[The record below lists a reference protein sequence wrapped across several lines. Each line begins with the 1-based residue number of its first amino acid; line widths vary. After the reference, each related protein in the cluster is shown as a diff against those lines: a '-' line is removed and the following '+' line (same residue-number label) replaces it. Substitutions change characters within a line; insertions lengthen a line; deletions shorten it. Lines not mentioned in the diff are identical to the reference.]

1 MLWFRSFALG
11 LLGACCVLLA
21 TRPKTT
27 LVLANPPPYV
37 MVPAECPA
45 ATTNPGA
52 SVTVIDVAP
61 SVPGTLIAQLVVLA
75 ANEHITAIDDA
86 PVLDGRAALTG
97 LDLRGRRYVD
107 IAITSD
113 AGVAR
118 RVLVLA
124 AR

>member
-1 MLWFRSFALG
+1 MLWFRSFAIG
-11 LLGACCVLLA
+11 LLGACCLLLA
-21 TRPKTT
+21 TRPRTT

-37 MVPAECPA
+37 MVPADCPA
-45 ATTNPGA
+45 ASAGA

-86 PVLDGRAALTG
+86 PVLEDGRAALTA
-97 LDLRGRRYVD
+97 LDLSGRRFVD
-107 IAITSD
+107 IAIRSD
-113 AGVAR
+113 SGAAR